1 MEQSSAPA
9 TAPLRD
15 HAVIPTRKRIL
26 VKWSLIATLLV
37 FGYFAWQCGSGMHA
51 AAGLSDNAVRR
62 FHSQLDAAGYEDI
75 VRESDKAFQDAD
87 SHEELLKFL
96 AGVHSKLGKSVN
108 SARGAIFVNASTH
121 GTFIRV
127 NYNSE
132 FQRGG
137 AVETFTWRKADG
149 GLRLV
154 GYHIESKV
162 FFNQ

>member
-75 VRESDKAFQDAD
+75 VANRIRHFRTPTAMKNCSSSWPECIPSWA
-87 SHEELLKFL
+87 SLL
-96 AGVHSKLGKSVN
+96 
-108 SARGAIFVNASTH
+108 T
-121 GTFIRV
+121 
-127 NYNSE
+127 
-132 FQRGG
+132 
-137 AVETFTWRKADG
+137 
-149 GLRLV
+149 
-154 GYHIESKV
+154 
-162 FFNQ
+162 